1 MNASSSPAIEP
12 VLDRELDHIQRDSFA
27 YFVEH
32 ASAANGLIPDSSRT
46 GSPCSIATVGF
57 GLSAYVVGVERG
69 WMTREGAAANT
80 LRVLRFFH
88 SSDQSEA
95 PDATGHKGFYYHFL
109 DMKSGRRVVPSE
121 LSVIDSSL
129 LIAGMLCA
137 AQFFDADSAEER
149 EIREIADTLY
159 RRADWVWALDRRKT
173 VAMGWKPECGFLNY
187 SWDGYSEATL
197 VYVLGLG
204 SPTHP
209 LPEACYTARIAT
221 YQWENLYGYEY
232 LHAGPLFIHQFS
244 HLWIDFRGIQDAF
257 MRSMASDYFENSR
270 RATHVQREYAIR
282 NPGGFRGYDGNEWGL
297 SAGEGPGPQMLR
309 VEGVDKTFL
318 GYSARGV
325 PYGPD
330 DGTLAPWVALASLPF
345 APEIVLPMLAHWR
358 ETHDGA
364 LSEVTR
370 ASFNR
375 SVVDGAPRGWV
386 PEGSFGL
393 ELGPLVLMIEN
404 YRSGF
409 PWSLMRRSPYLV
421 RGLRRCDFKGG
432 WL

>member
-1 MNASSSPAIEP
+1 M
-12 VLDRELDHIQRDSFA
+12 Q
-27 YFVEH
+27 
-32 ASAANGLIPDSSRT
+32 
-46 GSPCSIATVGF
+46 
-57 GLSAYVVGVERG
+57 
-69 WMTREGAAANT
+69 
-80 LRVLRFFH
+80 
-88 SSDQSEA
+88 
-95 PDATGHKGFYYHFL
+95 
-109 DMKSGRRVVPSE
+109 SGRRVVPGE

-159 RRADWVWALDRRKT
+159 RRADWIWALDQRKT

-187 SWDGYSEATL
+187 SWDGYSEATI

-221 YQWENLYGYEY
+221 YQWENLYGHEY

-257 MRSMASDYFENSR
+257 MQSMASDYFENSR

-282 NPGGFRGYDGNEWGL
+282 NPGGFRGYHGNGWGL
-297 SAGEGPGPQMLR
+297 SAGEGPGHQSHR
-309 VEGVDKTFL
+309 VDGVDKTFL

-330 DGTLAPWVALASLPF
+330 DGTLAPWAALASLPF

-358 ETHDGA
+358 ATHPGTP
-364 LSEVTR
+364 SEIWR

-375 SVVDGAPRGWV
+375 SFVDEAPRGWV

-409 PWSLMRRSPYLV
+409 PWSLMRHCPHLV